1 MFAVAACFCCNSNWD
16 EQARNIFLSFWN
28 SLIGSTEKIKIT
40 QEDRDSCFEG
50 VFQMWEQREV
60 ERGNVG
66 EEKEKKDR
74 EFVLVE
80 PGSLRE
86 RSRVLREDST
96 VTSSSD

>member
-1 MFAVAACFCCNSNWD
+1 
-16 EQARNIFLSFWN
+16 
-28 SLIGSTEKIKIT
+28 
-40 QEDRDSCFEG
+40 
-50 VFQMWEQREV
+50 MWEQREV
-60 ERGNVG
+60 ERCNVG